1 MSKNPIAIFG
11 EALFDRFP
19 DGRQILGG
27 APFNVAWHLQAFKQS
42 PCFISRVGRDASGV
56 NIKQAMLDWGMSVEQ
71 VAEDSDYPTGAVQI
85 ALHNGEPS
93 YEILADQAYDFID
106 AGQLANLQD
115 YSVVYHGTLA
125 LRGSSAL
132 ALRNLTERHRG
143 KVFVDVNLREPWWSK
158 DTTDQWLA
166 GADWVKLNHEE
177 LARLAPAQDT
187 LQAAMHLFLE
197 RYRLETLVVT
207 CGEQGALALTESG
220 EFIEVKPE
228 SNLVVTDTV
237 GAGDAF
243 ASVLLLGMHLNWPLQ
258 LTMAR
263 AQTFAS
269 AMVMQQGATVRDAG
283 FYRPFIDA
291 WRLDE

>member
-1 MSKNPIAIFG
+1 MSNNPIAIFG

-19 DGRQILGG
+19 DGQQILGG
-27 APFNVAWHLQAFKQS
+27 APFNVAWHLQAFKQN
-42 PCFISRVGRDASGV
+42 PCFISRVGRDASGA
-56 NIKQAMLDWGMSVEQ
+56 NIKQAMQEWGMRVEQ
-71 VAEDSDYPTGAVQI
+71 VAEDPDYPTGAVQI
-85 ALHNGEPS
+85 SLHNGEPS

-106 AGQLANLQD
+106 PKQLDNVENYD
-115 YSVVYHGTLA
+115 VVYHGTLA
-125 LRGSSAL
+125 LRGNSAL
-132 ALRNLTERHRG
+132 ALQHLTERHRG

-158 DTTDQWLA
+158 GTVNQWLA

-177 LARLAPAQDT
+177 LAQLAPAQDT
-187 LQAAMHLFLE
+187 LQAAMQVFLD

-207 CGEQGALALTESG
+207 CGEQGALALTQSG

-243 ASVLLLGMHLNWPLQ
+243 ASVLLLGMRLNWPLQ
-258 LTMAR
+258 QTMAR
-263 AQTFAS
+263 AQAFAS
-269 AMVMQQGATVRDAG
+269 AMVEQQGATVQDAG

-291 WRLDE
+291 WHLD